1 MDNNLNINERL
12 PSKGRLMAKDWE
24 LIYPHELTK

>member
-12 PSKGRLMAKDWE
+12 PSKGRLMAKDWKS
-24 LIYPHELTK
+24 IYPLEEK